1 MLERQFTR
9 KLLSPGDFPPS
20 RDGLK
25 VIGVFNPG
33 TARLPDGRIVLMARV
48 AESPTEQRD
57 GFHALPSWNP
67 APGIQGDELE
77 VEYLP
82 EEQDILVDPRK
93 VVRAAD
99 QLMRLKF
106 VSHVRTFILDEAGTS
121 VAGELAPLDCH
132 GPYETFGV
140 EDPRITL
147 IDGVYYITYVSVSQH
162 GAATSLATTT
172 DFQSYERHGVIFCP
186 ENKDVM
192 LLPEKVGGKFVAL
205 HRPNTFQRFCKP
217 EMWLATS
224 DDGRAWGGHRFVWSG
239 QYAWDNDRIGAGAP
253 PVRVNRSDKCPGGF
267 LELYHG
273 SRRATKK
280 GEVGAYMAGLLLLD
294 EADPTKVL
302 RHTPEPIMAAR
313 EDWEKQGFVPDVV
326 FPTGVVEDGERWLV
340 YYGAAD
346 THVGVTAFTRED
358 LLGALR

>member
-1 MLERQFTR
+1 MLERQFTQR
-9 KLLSPGDFPPS
+9 LLSPADVPAS
-20 RDGLK
+20 SDDLQ

-33 TARLPDGRIVLMARV
+33 TTRLPDGRIVLMARV

-57 GFHALPSWNP
+57 GFHALPSWND
-67 APGIQGDELE
+67 QGELDI
-77 VEYLP
+77 EYLP
-82 EEQDILVDPRK
+82 EDQDILIDPRK

-106 VSHVRTFILDEAGTS
+106 VSHIRTFVLDEAGTTIT
-121 VAGELAPLDCH
+121 GELAPLYCE

-147 IDGVYYITYVSVSQH
+147 IDGTYFITYVSVSEH

-172 DFQSYERHGVIFCP
+172 DFQTYERHGVVFCP

-192 LLPEKVGGKFVAL
+192 LFPEKIHDQFIAL

-217 EMWLATS
+217 EMWLAS
-224 DDGRAWGGHRFVWSG
+224 SADAKAWGDHRFVWSR
-239 QYAWDNDRIGAGAP
+239 QFTWDNDRIGAGVP
-253 PVRVNRSDKCPGGF
+253 PVKVQTSDGPAW
-267 LELYHG
+267 LEMYHG

-294 EADPTKVL
+294 FNDPTKVL
-302 RHTPEPIMAAR
+302 KHTPEPIMGAQ
-313 EDWEKQGFVPDVV
+313 EDWEMQGFVPNVV
-326 FPTGVVEDGERWLV
+326 FPTGIVEDGDRWLV

-346 THVGVTAFTRED
+346 THVGVTAFTLD
-358 LLGALR
+358 DMMGALG

>member
-1 MLERQFTR
+1 MIERQFTR
-9 KLLSPGDFPPS
+9 CLLSPGDFSPS
-20 RDGLK
+20 RDGLE

-33 TARLPDGRIVLMARV
+33 AARLPDGRIVLMARV
-48 AESPTEQRD
+48 AESPIDQRE
-57 GFHALPSWNP
+57 GFHALPSWS
-67 APGIQGDELE
+67 AEGELN

-82 EEQDILVDPRK
+82 EDQDILVDPRK

-106 VSHVRTFILDEAGTS
+106 VSYIRTFVLDAAG
-121 VAGELAPLDCH
+121 AAIEGELAPLTCQ
-132 GPYETFGV
+132 GLYETFGV

-147 IDGVYYITYVSVSQH
+147 IDGTYYITYVSVSEH

-172 DFQSYERHGVIFCP
+172 DFQTYERHGVIFCP

-192 LLPEKVGGKFVAL
+192 LLPGKIDGRFIAL

-217 EMWLATS
+217 EMWLAASPNATH
-224 DDGRAWGGHRFVWSG
+224 WGGNRFVWSG
-239 QYAWDNDRIGAGAP
+239 RYAWDNDRIGAGVP
-253 PVRVNRSDKCPGGF
+253 PVWIDRDGWRGW
-267 LELYHG
+267 LEVYHG

-294 EADPTKVL
+294 PEDPARVIG
-302 RHTPEPIMAAR
+302 HTPEPIMGAQEA
-313 EDWEKQGFVPDVV
+313 WEMQGFVPNVV

-340 YYGAAD
+340 YYGASD
-346 THVGVTAFTRED
+346 THVGVTAFSLQD

>member
-1 MLERQFTR
+1 MIDRKFTQR
-9 KLLSPGDFPPS
+9 LLSPGDFPAS
-20 RDGLK
+20 REDLR

-33 TARLPDGRIVLMARV
+33 AARLPDGRIVLMVRV
-48 AESPTEQRD
+48 AESPIEQRD
-57 GFHALPSWNP
+57 GFHALPSWN
-67 APGIQGDELE
+67 ADGALA

-82 EEQDILVDPRK
+82 EDQDILVDPRK

-106 VSHVRTFILDEAGTS
+106 VSHIRTFVLDAAGT
-121 VAGELAPLDCH
+121 AIDHELEPLTCR

-147 IDGVYYITYVSVSQH
+147 IDGTYFITYVSVSEH

-172 DFQSYERHGVIFCP
+172 DFRTYERHGIIFCP

-192 LLPEKVGGKFVAL
+192 LLPEKIDGRFAAL

-224 DDGRAWGGHRFVWSG
+224 EDAKHWGGHRFVWAG
-239 QYAWDNDRIGAGAP
+239 RYAWDNDRIGAGVP
-253 PVRVNRSDKCPGGF
+253 PIRIDLSGTRGW
-267 LELYHG
+267 LEMYHG

-294 EADPTKVL
+294 PDDPAKVIK
-302 RHTPEPIMAAR
+302 HTPEPIMAAQ
-313 EDWEKQGFVPDVV
+313 ENWEMNGFVPNVV
-326 FPTGVVEDGERWLV
+326 FPTGVVEDGDRWLV

-346 THVGVTAFTRED
+346 THVGVTAFPLEA
-358 LLGALR
+358 LVGALR